1 MSEAERQL
9 MDVALGEMLTTSCHE
24 ARPDGREDFLAGEE
38 GDVGHR

>member
-1 MSEAERQL
+1 VSEAERQL